1 MSLKGQVKNSG
12 ILHIREA
19 YLEELASSM
28 GESEKVKVLV
38 AQSCPTLCS
47 PMDSSPPGSSVLGSL
62 QARILEWVA
71 MPPPGDPADL
81 GITPRSPTLQADS
94 FLSEPSGVGEGEW
107 VNSYHVEIVSST
119 HRDHRPLCTQTQSGN
134 SGVETTAKS

>member
-1 MSLKGQVKNSG
+1 MSLRGQVKNSG

-19 YLEELASSM
+19 YLEEVASSM

-47 PMDSSPPGSSVLGSL
+47 PVDSSPPGSSVLGSL

-71 MPPPGDPADL
+71 MP
-81 GITPRSPTLQADS
+81 
-94 FLSEPSGVGEGEW
+94 
-107 VNSYHVEIVSST
+107 SS
-119 HRDHRPLCTQTQSGN
+119 RGSC
-134 SGVETTAKS
+134 